1 MDAADT
7 SVEEHRAACGS
18 ETHAA
23 SVYMR
28 VYTCVHVSVPTVCI
42 YDWTQDEL
50 IKKIM
55 SKPFRIP
62 IPNYKP
68 GANLGRG
75 LGMRR
80 GGQKCALHDP
90 FEEGALVLYSPK
102 QLSAH
107 EQLTVTK

>member
-1 MDAADT
+1 MAQKHMLPVFT
-7 SVEEHRAACGS
+7 
-18 ETHAA
+18 
-23 SVYMR
+23 YMHIL
-28 VYTCVHVSVPTVCI
+28 VFLCLYLPYVF

-50 IKKIM
+50 IKNIM

-68 GANLGRG
+68 SANLGRG

-90 FEEGALVLYSPK
+90 FEEGALVLHSPK

-107 EQLTVTK
+107 EQLTATK